1 MLNSNFYWGTVRKA
15 VVAFGNIFN
24 NISLIRKDAAGNTI
38 QTIRVPLSY
47 APKQKFIAKIQQRPD
62 VDTQSFQVIL
72 PRMAFEMRSMTY
84 DPSRKVAPLQQIRKV
99 DNINSSLSQYV
110 PVPYNLNMTLYV
122 YAKNQ
127 DDGLQVIEQIVPYF
141 NPDFNLTIKA
151 IPELELLNDLMI
163 VLDKIDFEDNFEGD
177 LSDRR
182 SIIWTLDFTMKL
194 NFYGPI
200 TKSSVIRKTVS
211 NIFSDSA
218 LQNKV
223 ETIHEDALTANEV
236 RSLPARVVDNLI
248 RTTGKIDNSNI
259 IIAAP
264 GSPADYSLTE
274 YFEDF

>member
-47 APKQKFIAKIQQRPD
+47 APKQKFITKIQQRPD
-62 VDTQSFQVIL
+62 VDTQNFQVIL

-110 PVPYNLNMTLYV
+110 PVPYNLDMTLYV

-127 DDGLQVIEQIVPYF
+127 DDGLQIIEQIVPYF

-151 IPELELLNDLMI
+151 IPELELLNDLMV
-163 VLDKIDFEDNFEGD
+163 VLDKIEFEDSYEGD

-182 SIIWTLDFTMKL
+182 AIIWTLDFTMKL

-223 ETIHEDALTANEV
+223 ETIHVDALTAQELYQMNNANV
-236 RSLPARVVDNLI
+236 SGS
-248 RTTGKIDNSNI
+248 TSNVTVS
-259 IIAAP
+259 
-264 GSPADYSLTE
+264 GSVGEYSLTE